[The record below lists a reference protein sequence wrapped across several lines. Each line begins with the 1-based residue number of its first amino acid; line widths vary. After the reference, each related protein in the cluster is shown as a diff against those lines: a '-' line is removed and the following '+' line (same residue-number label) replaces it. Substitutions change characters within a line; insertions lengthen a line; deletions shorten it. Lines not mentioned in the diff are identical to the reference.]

1 MKSTALQFRPDEDLS
16 EALQRLVANQRQAAE
31 KWAKRTDRPAEAV
44 HRIRLVLKFLRALLK
59 LSRTA
64 TGLRFYRLENARLR
78 KAARTL
84 SPWRDATVIEHT
96 IKKAGR
102 RLSAKHRRILH
113 AALAGRRKSKNPAH
127 RQELDAVMQNAVAS
141 IKITEA
147 MLSRTALKL
156 NGWTAIE
163 QGLKRSYR
171 QVSRSLKQI
180 QSSDTD
186 ESFHERRKVT
196 KYLFYHITLLN
207 PVWPKRLGRLLRQ
220 LKQLQELLG
229 KDHDFVVVRD
239 LLQNTT
245 TGHGKGLATLAKR
258 LQRTNRLMR
267 REIKELA
274 ARTFSKQQKPGQF
287 TGKLIHHFRAWR
299 KQLPASERTRSA

>member
-1 MKSTALQFRPDEDLS
+1 MKSTALQLRPDENLS
-16 EALQRLVANQRQAAE
+16 EALQRLAADQRLEAE

-44 HRIRLVLKFLRALLK
+44 HRIRLALKFLRALLK

-64 TGLRFYRLENARLR
+64 TGLQFYRQENARLQ
-78 KAARTL
+78 KAARAL
-84 SPWRDATVIEHT
+84 SPWRDATVMAHT
-96 IKKAGR
+96 VKKVGQK
-102 RLSAKHRRILH
+102 LSDKHRRILR
-113 AALAGRRKSKNPAH
+113 AVLAGSKNCKNPAH
-127 RQELDAVMQNAVAS
+127 RQELHAVMQNAVAS
-141 IKITEA
+141 IKLTEA
-147 MLSRTALKL
+147 MLKRTALKS
-156 NGWTAIE
+156 NDWIAIE

-171 QVSRSLKQI
+171 QVSHTLKRI

-207 PVWPKRLGRLLRQ
+207 PVWPKRLARLLRQ

-229 KDHDFVVVRD
+229 KDHDVVVVRE

-245 TGHGKGLATLAKR
+245 TGSVKGLATLAKR
-258 LQRTNRLMR
+258 LQHTNRLMR

-274 ARTFSKQQKPGQF
+274 TGTFSKQQKPGRF
-287 TGKLIHHFRAWR
+287 TEKLNQRFRTWR
-299 KQLPASERTRSA
+299 EQKPASEQT